1 MISISDLKQ
10 LICKIFLVIDSTNEA
25 HCFITLHWIKIQHLS
40 RKWKCW
46 QSNAHQEISRNIYLK
61 TMLDLR
67 ETGKPQNIYTAW
79 KVSKYG
85 VFSGPYFPAFGLRPA
100 TLLKKKLWH
109 RCFPENF
116 ARFLRTPFLQN
127 TSGWLLQDVRLCYIS
142 LIETSEA
149 AIQRCSL
156 KGCCKNFYRLHR
168 KRCVKEFQTATGRR

>member
-85 VFSGPYFPAFGLRPA
+85 VFSGPYFPAFGLNTGKYGP
-100 TLLKKKLWH
+100 KKSPYLDTFH
-109 RCFPENF
+109 AVLNF
-116 ARFLRTPFLQN
+116 LAGAYFLY
-127 TSGWLLQDVRLCYIS
+127 SY
-142 LIETSEA
+142 
-149 AIQRCSL
+149 SL
-156 KGCCKNFYRLHR
+156 KLGFTS
-168 KRCVKEFQTATGRR
+168 VSTF

>member
-85 VFSGPYFPAFGLRPA
+85 VFSGPYFPAFGLNTERYCSIFSPNTAKYGPEKIPYLDIFHAVCNYNWIRSFKQGKDGLFVA
-100 TLLKKKLWH
+100 TW
-109 RCFPENF
+109 
-116 ARFLRTPFLQN
+116 
-127 TSGWLLQDVRLCYIS
+127 WY
-142 LIETSEA
+142 
-149 AIQRCSL
+149 
-156 KGCCKNFYRLHR
+156 
-168 KRCVKEFQTATGRR
+168 